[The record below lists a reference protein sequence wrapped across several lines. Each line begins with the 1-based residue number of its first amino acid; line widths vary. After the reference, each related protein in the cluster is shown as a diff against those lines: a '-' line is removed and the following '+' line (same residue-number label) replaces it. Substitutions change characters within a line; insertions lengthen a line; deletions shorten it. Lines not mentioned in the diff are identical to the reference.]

1 MHCQRVGK
9 REMRASMLE
18 KWGNRHSIDQIE
30 EWRSPSIVLFL
41 SFNKIVQS
49 CSIHTIHVI
58 AILLCRLFI
67 LYCQYALIQYAE
79 QSVDREGRAPFAGN
93 RADTLCLQ

>member
-1 MHCQRVGK
+1 MVGK

-30 EWRSPSIVLFL
+30 EWRSPSVVLFL

-49 CSIHTIHVI
+49 CSIHTISVI
-58 AILLCRLFI
+58 AIRL
-67 LYCQYALIQYAE
+67 
-79 QSVDREGRAPFAGN
+79 
-93 RADTLCLQ
+93 